1 MTRVIKLLAS
11 TRLALLGMA
20 LLAVGAGLSY
30 GNPQSTSIWVL
41 VGPLALLA
49 VNLLFA
55 ILVNPRINRRPPLLL
70 FHVGLLAIVVLAAWG
85 RVTFFEARVE
95 VVEGHAFDPHALFDV
110 KAGVWHANSLHDVHF
125 VQGNYTVEYSPG
137 LVRGL
142 THSHL
147 MVKDEDGI
155 LQPQVVG
162 DDRPLVVEGYRFYT
176 TFNKGF
182 APLLTWTP
190 RSGGAPVT
198 GVLHM
203 PSYPLFEH
211 KQDQVWTPPG
221 GGELKFW
228 LSLETGLDTTKAWVL
243 DARRAQGVLVV
254 NDGERRVELRPGE
267 AAELA
272 AGTLRYERL
281 LSWMGYKIFYDPT
294 LQALFL
300 AAMLSV
306 AGLFWHF
313 WRKFGTQLAPSVE
326 APRADEAGLWAGS
339 GRRVS

>member
-1 MTRVIKLLAS
+1 MTRVLKLLAS
-11 TRLALLGMA
+11 TRLALVGMA

-30 GNPQSTSIWVL
+30 GNPDTTSIWVL

-49 VNLLFA
+49 LNLLFA
-55 ILVNPRINRRPPLLL
+55 IVVNPRIHRRTPLLL

-95 VVEGHAFDPHALFDV
+95 VVEGHAFDPSALFDV
-110 KAGVWHANSLHDVHF
+110 KAGVWHSNNLHDVQF
-125 VQGNYTVEYSPG
+125 VQGNYTVEYSAG

-147 MVKDEDGI
+147 MVKDEDGEM
-155 LQPQVVG
+155 QPQVVG

-190 RSGGAPVT
+190 RSGGGPVS

-221 GGELKFW
+221 GSELKFW
-228 LSLETGLDTTKAWVL
+228 LSLDTGLDTNKAWVL
-243 DARRAQGVLVV
+243 DARRAQGLLVV
-254 NDGERRVELRPGE
+254 NDGERRLELRPGD

-300 AAMLSV
+300 ASMLSV

-313 WRKFGTQLAPSVE
+313 WRKFGTQLAPAVE
-326 APRADEAGLWAGS
+326 APSGNEAGLWIGS
-339 GRRVS
+339 GRRIS

>member
-11 TRLALLGMA
+11 TRLALVGMA

-30 GNPQSTSIWVL
+30 GNPDSTSVWVL

-70 FHVGLLAIVVLAAWG
+70 FHVGLLSIVVLAAWG
-85 RVTFFEARVE
+85 RVTVFEARVE
-95 VVEGHAFDPHALFDV
+95 VVEGHAFDPAALFDV
-110 KAGVWHANSLHDVHF
+110 KAGIWHSNSLHDVQF
-125 VQGNYTVEYSPG
+125 VQGNYTVEYSAG
-137 LVRGL
+137 MVRGL

-147 MVKDEDGI
+147 LVRDEDGTM
-155 LQPQVVG
+155 QPQVVG
-162 DDRPLVVEGYRFYT
+162 DDRPLVAEGYRFYT

-190 RSGGAPVT
+190 RTGGEPVT

-203 PSYPLFEH
+203 PSYPMFEH

-221 GGELKFW
+221 GDELKFW
-228 LSLETGLDTTKAWVL
+228 LRLETGLDANNAWVL
-243 DARRAQGVLVV
+243 DAGRAEGVLVV
-254 NDGERRVELRPGE
+254 NDAEHRVELRPGD
-267 AAELA
+267 AVELA
-272 AGTLRYERL
+272 LGTLRYERL

-300 AAMLSV
+300 ASMLSV

-313 WRKFGTQLAPSVE
+313 WRKFGTQLAPTPDT
-326 APRADEAGLWAGS
+326 ARAADAGLLMGS
-339 GRRVS
+339 GRRAS

>member
-11 TRLALLGMA
+11 PRLALLGML

-30 GNPQSTSIWVL
+30 GNPDATSIWVL
-41 VGPLALLA
+41 VLPLALLA

-55 ILVNPRINRRPPLLL
+55 ILVNPRIHRRPPLLL

-85 RVTFFEARVE
+85 RMTFFEARVE
-95 VVEGHAFDPHALFDV
+95 VVEGHAFDPAALFDV
-110 KAGVWHANSLHDVHF
+110 KAGLWHSNALHEVQF

-147 MVKDEDGI
+147 LVRDVDSVM
-155 LQPQVVG
+155 QPQIVG
-162 DDRPLVVEGYRFYT
+162 DDRPLVVDGYRFYT

-190 RSGGAPVT
+190 RDGGTPVT

-203 PSYPLFEH
+203 PSYPMFEH

-221 GGELKFW
+221 GPEIKFW
-228 LSLETGLDTTKAWVL
+228 LRLETGLDAGKAWVL
-243 DARRAQGVLVV
+243 DARRAAAVLVV
-254 NDGERRVELRPGE
+254 NDGERRIELNAGD
-267 AAELA
+267 AVDLTT
-272 AGTLRYERL
+272 GTLRYERL
-281 LSWMGYKIFYDPT
+281 HAWMGYKIFYDPT
-294 LQALFL
+294 LHALFL
-300 AAMLSV
+300 ASMLSV

-313 WRKFGTQLAPSVE
+313 WRKFGTQLAPVSE
-326 APRADEAGLWAGS
+326 PRRAAEAGLLAGPE
-339 GRRVS
+339 RRAQ

>member
-1 MTRVIKLLAS
+1 MTRVIKLLGS
-11 TRLALLGMA
+11 TRLALVGMA

-30 GNPQSTSIWVL
+30 GNPDATSIWVL

-49 VNLLFA
+49 LNLLFA
-55 ILVNPRINRRPPLLL
+55 ILVNPRIHRRLPLLL

-85 RVTFFEARVE
+85 RLTFFEARVE
-95 VVEGHAFDPHALFDV
+95 VVEGHAFDANALFDV
-110 KAGVWHANSLHDVHF
+110 KAGIWHNNTLREVQF
-125 VQGNYTVEYSPG
+125 VQGTYTVDYSAG

-142 THSHL
+142 THNHL
-147 MVKDEDGI
+147 LVRDKDGTM
-155 LQPQVVG
+155 QPHVVG
-162 DDRPLVVEGYRFYT
+162 DDRPLVAEGYRFYT

-190 RSGGAPVT
+190 RAGGEPVT

-203 PSYPLFEH
+203 PSYPMFEH

-228 LSLETGLDTTKAWVL
+228 LRLETGLDASKAWVL
-243 DARRAQGVLVV
+243 DARRAEGVLVV
-254 NDGERRVELRPGE
+254 NEDEQRIELQPGE
-267 AAELA
+267 AVDLTL
-272 AGTLRYERL
+272 GTLRYERL

-300 AAMLSV
+300 ASMLSV
-306 AGLFWHF
+306 AGLSWHF
-313 WRKFGTQLAPSVE
+313 WRKFGTQWAPTPE
-326 APRADEAGLWAGS
+326 PARAADAGLLASS
-339 GRRVS
+339 GRRAS